1 MAAKSCAHLLEEE
14 AVCLERD
21 KSLFVLGGDIY
32 SRLPSLD
39 AHYEKTSSTKRNI
52 PQPSL
57 PRTDTRYINSQSP
70 KYAEILIPS
79 ERRCSKMGLHTLV
92 KTKGLEAKPK
102 KAVVQYWYTWLFSIL
117 DVRSAWN
124 PGENLREGTYRID
137 R

>member
-70 KYAEILIPS
+70 KHAKILILS
-79 ERRCSKMGLHTLV
+79 ECRCSKMSLHTLV

-102 KAVVQYWYTWLFSIL
+102 TVVQYWYTWFFHFRRGKKCLKKS
-117 DVRSAWN
+117 
-124 PGENLREGTYRID
+124 G
-137 R
+137 